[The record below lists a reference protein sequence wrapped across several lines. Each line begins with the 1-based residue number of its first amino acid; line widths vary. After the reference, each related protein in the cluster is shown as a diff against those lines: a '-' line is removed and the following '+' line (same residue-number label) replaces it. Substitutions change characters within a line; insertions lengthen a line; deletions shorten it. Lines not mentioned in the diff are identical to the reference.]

1 MANKGN
7 AKTKGHAS
15 HGSVAATG
23 AQTEDSHAHLTTPTR
38 LTGAEI
44 LWATLVGEGV
54 TDVFGYPGGAILPA
68 YDALRKFPIRHVLV
82 RHEQGAA
89 HMADGYARASGD
101 VGVAIAT
108 SGPGATNLVTG
119 IATAMLDSVPIV
131 CITGNVSSK
140 VLGTDAFQEVDITG
154 ITLPVTK
161 HNFLVNKPE
170 DLARTLRQA
179 FQIARSGRPGP
190 VLVDITKDAQQ
201 ASAVFDFE
209 AAVPRPYR
217 PHPMLRVEESG
228 LAAAADMIR
237 NAKRP
242 VILAGHG
249 IMESGAMEQV
259 RTLTERAQI
268 PVGLTL
274 LGIGGFPA
282 SHPLCL
288 GMMGMH
294 GESWVNSAIQEAD
307 LLIACGMRFDDRV
320 TGTLATYATKAKKI
334 HIEVDPAEI
343 NKNVKV
349 DVALVGD
356 LREVLEQLLPRIAG
370 RDGAAWLKSIES
382 SKGASA
388 VRDIKNLPDSGHLYA
403 AHVMHD
409 LWRLTGGNAIVVT
422 DVGQHQMWEAQYYHH
437 DQPRTLITSGGL
449 GTMGFA
455 LPAAIGAKFACPE
468 KEVWV
473 LAGDGGFQMTA
484 AELAT
489 IAQEKIKINIAV
501 INNGYLGMVRQWQE
515 FFYERNY
522 EATPLVS
529 PDFVKL
535 ADAHGIPGRAVRKRS
550 ELEAAVQEARANSG
564 AFLLNFMVEKEDSVY
579 PMIPAGSALHEMIRR
594 PSRDPLEESADEK

>member
-1 MANKGN
+1 MGNDAIAQNAN
-7 AKTKGHAS
+7 
-15 HGSVAATG
+15 
-23 AQTEDSHAHLTTPTR
+23 AHLTTPTR
-38 LTGAEI
+38 LTGSEI

-89 HMADGYARASGD
+89 HMADGYARASGK

-108 SGPGATNLVTG
+108 SGPGATNLITG
-119 IATAMLDSVPIV
+119 IATAMLDSIPIV

-161 HNFLVNKPE
+161 HNFLVSRAE
-170 DLARTLRQA
+170 DLAGALRQA
-179 FQIARSGRPGP
+179 FQIAQSGRPGP

-201 ASAVFDFE
+201 ATAIFDF
-209 AAVPRPYR
+209 AAAKPKPYR
-217 PHPMLRVEESG
+217 PHPMLKVEDSG
-228 LAAAADMIR
+228 LAQAAELIR

-249 IMESGAMEQV
+249 VSESGAMEQV
-259 RTLTERAQI
+259 RTLAERAQI

-274 LGIGGFPA
+274 LGLGAFPA
-282 SHPLCL
+282 SHPLSL

-294 GESWVNSAIQEAD
+294 GEAWVNTAIQEAD

-320 TGTLATYATKAKKI
+320 IGTPSTYALKAKKI
-334 HIEVDPAEI
+334 HIEIDPAEI

-356 LREVLEQLLPRIAG
+356 LRAVLEDLLPRIAG
-370 RDGAAWLKSIES
+370 RDGSAWLKTIDGM
-382 SKGASA
+382 KGESA

-409 LWRLTGGNAIVVT
+409 LWRITGGDAIVVT
-422 DVGQHQMWEAQYYHH
+422 DVGQHQMWEAQYFHH
-437 DQPRTLITSGGL
+437 EHPRTLITSGGL

-455 LPAAIGAKFACPE
+455 LPAAIGAKFACPD

-473 LAGDGGFQMTA
+473 VAGDGGFQMTA
-484 AELAT
+484 AELST
-489 IAQEKIKINIAV
+489 IVQEKLKINIAI

-522 EATPLVS
+522 ESTPLVS

-535 ADAHGIPGRAVRKRS
+535 ADAHGIAGRAVRARG
-550 ELEAAVQEARANSG
+550 EVEAAVEAARAAKG
-564 AFLLNFMVEKEDSVY
+564 AFLLNFLVEKEDSVY
-579 PMIPAGSALHEMIRR
+579 PMIPAGSALHEMILR
-594 PSRDPLEESADEK
+594 PGKDPLEERADDI

>member
-1 MANKGN
+1 MGSNANSQSSN
-7 AKTKGHAS
+7 
-15 HGSVAATG
+15 
-23 AQTEDSHAHLTTPTR
+23 AHLTTPTR

-44 LWATLVGEGV
+44 VWATLVGEGV
-54 TDVFGYPGGAILPA
+54 TDVFGYPGGAILPV
-68 YDALRKFPIRHVLV
+68 YDALRKFPIHHVLV

-89 HMADGYARASGD
+89 HMADGYARASGK
-101 VGVAIAT
+101 VGVALAT

-119 IATAMLDSVPIV
+119 IATAMLDSIPIV

-161 HNFLVNKPE
+161 HNFLVNKTE
-170 DLARTLRQA
+170 DIAPALRLA
-179 FQIARSGRPGP
+179 FQIAQSGRPGP

-201 ASAVFDFE
+201 ATAVFDF
-209 AAVPRPYR
+209 ALAKPRPYR

-228 LAAAADMIR
+228 LRQAAELIK

-242 VILAGHG
+242 IILAGHG
-249 IMESGAMEQV
+249 ISESGAMEQV
-259 RTLTERAQI
+259 RTLAERTQI
-268 PVGLTL
+268 PVALTL
-274 LGIGGFPA
+274 LGLGAFPA
-282 SHPLCL
+282 SHPLSL

-294 GESWVNSAIQEAD
+294 GEAWVNDAIQDAD

-320 TGTLATYATKAKKI
+320 TGTLASYATKAKKI
-334 HIEVDPAEI
+334 HIEIDPAEI

-356 LREVLEQLLPRIAG
+356 LRAVLEDLLPRVAG
-370 RDGAAWLKSIES
+370 RDGSAWLKIIDA
-382 SKGASA
+382 SKGTSA

-403 AHVMHD
+403 AHVIHD
-409 LWRLTGGNAIVVT
+409 IWRITGGNAIVVT
-422 DVGQHQMWEAQYYHH
+422 DVGQHQMWEAQYFHH
-437 DQPRTLITSGGL
+437 EHPRSLVTSGGL

-455 LPAAIGAKFACPE
+455 LPAAIGAKFACPD

-473 LAGDGGFQMTA
+473 VAGDGGFQMTA
-484 AELAT
+484 SELST
-489 IAQEKIKINIAV
+489 IVQEKIKINIAI

-515 FFYERNY
+515 FFYESNY

-535 ADAHGIPGRAVRKRS
+535 ADAHGIAGMAVRRRAELADAVKQARS
-550 ELEAAVQEARANSG
+550 APG
-564 AFLLNFMVEKEDSVY
+564 TFLLNFLVEKEDSVY

-594 PSRDPLEESADEK
+594 PGKNPLIESPDDV